1 MFKGVMMLFPPALEK
16 FNFTAV
22 IDIIAVAFII
32 YRLTMFIKGTRAVQ
46 LLKGFGVLIIASYL
60 SEALNLTTL
69 SWILKQSWTALFV
82 ALPVVFQPE
91 LRRTLEQL
99 GRGKLFHAPVPAM
112 GDEDR
117 SQLITEV
124 VRAVGVLVKN
134 KIGALI
140 VIERQTGVNDVIE
153 TGTEIDG
160 KVTSEFLVNIFIPRT
175 PLHDGAA
182 VIRGDRVAAAGCYLP
197 LTDNPDLSRE
207 LGTRHRAGIGITEQ
221 SDAVS
226 VIVSEETGSISIA
239 VEGKLT
245 RFLDETSMRSHLE
258 ELLQPRTGSTRPF
271 WQWRNSP

>member
-1 MFKGVMMLFPPALEK
+1 MFPPVLES
-16 FNFTAV
+16 FNFMTV
-22 IDIIAVAFII
+22 IDILVVAYII

-69 SWILKQSWTALFV
+69 SWTLKQAWTALLV

-99 GRGKLFHAPVPAM
+99 GRGKLFQGPLRPLM
-112 GDEDR
+112 PGDEEHGW
-117 SQLITEV
+117 IIPEI

-140 VIERQTGVNDVIE
+140 VIERQTGVNEVIE
-153 TGTEIDG
+153 TGTLLDA
-160 KVTSEFLVNIFIPRT
+160 KVSGDLLVNIFIPKT

-182 VIRGDRVAAAGCYLP
+182 VIRGGRIAAAGCYLT
-197 LTDNPDLSRE
+197 LTDNPHLSRD

-221 SDAVS
+221 TDAVV
-226 VIVSEETGSISIA
+226 VIVSEETGVISLA
-239 VEGKLT
+239 VEGRIS
-245 RFLDETSMRSHLE
+245 RFLDEPTLRVSLE
-258 ELLQPRTGSTRPF
+258 ELLQPKAGTARQF
-271 WQWRNSP
+271 WQWRNSQ